1 RVGDQ
6 PRLRPRRSDEDRHRR
21 QRAGPQH
28 RDLRR
33 GRHRPLPGPQRRTA
47 PGAAPHLRG
56 HGAGHRRPAARA
68 QGRLLHGHRPR
79 PRSQRGQAPHE
90 RIRDPLHAGPGYAR
104 RRHALEVGRM
114 LDGQTTLVPVVD
126 ESQVGEA
133 RRAMAALG
141 QRVGL
146 DPNAA
151 SNAAVVTTEAATNLV
166 KHAGGGEVL
175 LRAVE
180 DGVEVIALDRG
191 PGMAD
196 VSASLRDG
204 HSTVGTQGNGL
215 GAIRRMA
222 TTFDIYS
229 VRGQGTAVLARIR
242 SQPAPRERV
251 RLELGAVSLPKSG
264 ETVNGDAWLFQ
275 TTARGARILMVDGL
289 GHGPIASDAAH
300 AALEAFRAA
309 PGESVEAA
317 VETCHLALRSTRGA
331 ALAVTE
337 VDVEA
342 GVVRFAG
349 VGNIAGAVWNGSQ
362 SHHTVSHNGTAGHGT
377 IRIREFSYPWPK
389 GALLVLASDGLA
401 TRWTLESYPGLAAR
415 DPALVAAI
423 LYRDHSRQRDD
434 ITVVVAREPRA

>member
-1 RVGDQ
+1 
-6 PRLRPRRSDEDRHRR
+6 
-21 QRAGPQH
+21 
-28 RDLRR
+28 
-33 GRHRPLPGPQRRTA
+33 
-47 PGAAPHLRG
+47 
-56 HGAGHRRPAARA
+56 
-68 QGRLLHGHRPR
+68 
-79 PRSQRGQAPHE
+79 
-90 RIRDPLHAGPGYAR
+90 
-104 RRHALEVGRM
+104 M

-166 KHAGGGEVL
+166 KHAGGGEIL

-264 ETVNGDAWLFQ
+264 ETVNGDAWLSQ

-289 GHGPIASDAAH
+289 GHGPIANDAAH

-342 GVVRFAG
+342 GVL
-349 VGNIAGAVWNGSQ
+349 
-362 SHHTVSHNGTAGHGT
+362 
-377 IRIREFSYPWPK
+377 
-389 GALLVLASDGLA
+389 ALKVV
-401 TRWTLESYPGLAAR
+401 EAAHR
-415 DPALVAAI
+415 SSELGRRVALSEI
-423 LYRDHSRQRDD
+423 G
-434 ITVVVAREPRA
+434 

>member
-1 RVGDQ
+1 MV
-6 PRLRPRRSDEDRHRR
+6 
-21 QRAGPQH
+21 
-28 RDLRR
+28 
-33 GRHRPLPGPQRRTA
+33 
-47 PGAAPHLRG
+47 
-56 HGAGHRRPAARA
+56 
-68 QGRLLHGHRPR
+68 
-79 PRSQRGQAPHE
+79 
-90 RIRDPLHAGPGYAR
+90 
-104 RRHALEVGRM
+104 
-114 LDGQTTLVPVVD
+114 DGQTTLVPVAD

-141 QRVGL
+141 QRAGL
-146 DPNAA
+146 DATAAGNAA
-151 SNAAVVTTEAATNLV
+151 LVTTEAATNLV
-166 KHAGGGEVL
+166 KHAGGGEIL
-175 LRAVE
+175 LRAIE

-191 PGMAD
+191 PGLAD

-229 VRGQGTAVLARIR
+229 VPGQGTAVLARIR
-242 SQPAPRERV
+242 SGPAV
-251 RLELGAVSLPKSG
+251 QSTSRLEIGAVSLPKSG
-264 ETVNGDAWLFQ
+264 ETLNGDAWLARP
-275 TTARGARILMVDGL
+275 TARGTRILVVDGL
-289 GHGPIASDAAH
+289 GHGPVANDAAQ
-300 AALEAFRAA
+300 AAVEAFRAA

-317 VETCHLALRSTRGA
+317 VERCHLALRGTRGA

-349 VGNIAGAVWNGSQ
+349 IGNVAGSIWNGGQ
-362 SHHTVSHNGTAGHGT
+362 SHHTVSHNGTAGHG
-377 IRIREFSYPWPK
+377 IVRIREFSYPWPK
-389 GALLVLASDGLA
+389 GALLVLASDGLT
-401 TRWTLESYPGLAAR
+401 TRWTLDPYPGLSAR